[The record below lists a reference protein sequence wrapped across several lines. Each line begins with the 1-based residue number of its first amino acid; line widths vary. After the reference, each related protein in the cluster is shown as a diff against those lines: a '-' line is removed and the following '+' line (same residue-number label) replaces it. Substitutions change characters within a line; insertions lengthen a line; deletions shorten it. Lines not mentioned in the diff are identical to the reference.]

1 VSRPEIVPFSDEH
14 LDGAAALLAERH
26 ARHRAAEPLLPEI
39 TDFRAQVEGEWTTE
53 GTSGAAA
60 LACDEVVGY
69 LIGRGEE
76 SWAGRYLYVRLAS
89 HAVRKPGEIVRDLY
103 AAAARR
109 WVEEGWTKQ
118 FVFVP
123 PFPDLVEP
131 WFRLSFGLSAALAAR
146 ETAPEPVPDL
156 SITIR
161 PSSPDDLHDG
171 ARLDRMLRLH
181 LNESPSFSS
190 LEVESEE
197 WFVEDWRTLWD
208 ESEYTHFVADQ
219 SGEIVGHVVLY
230 RRPEGDLR
238 VPPDSIDLA
247 NALTEPGIR
256 GSGVGIALTAHVLS
270 WAHAHGFRTMI
281 TDWRMTNLE
290 ASRFWPRRGFRET
303 FLRLYRSIP

>member
-1 VSRPEIVPFSDEH
+1 MARPEIVTFSDEH
-14 LDGAAALLAERH
+14 LDGAAVVLAERH

-39 TDFRAQVEGEWTTE
+39 ADFRAQVERDWKAE
-53 GTSGAAA
+53 GASGAAA
-60 LACDEVVGY
+60 IVDGEVVGY

-76 SWAGRYLYVRLAS
+76 NWAGRYLWVRLAS
-89 HAVRKPGEIVRDLY
+89 HAVREPGEIVRDLY

-109 WVEEGWTKQ
+109 WVEEGWTRQ

-123 PFPDLVEP
+123 PFRDLVEP
-131 WFRLSFGLSAALAAR
+131 WFRLSFGLSAVLAAR
-146 ETAPEPVPDL
+146 ETAPEPVLDL
-156 SITIR
+156 GITIR

-181 LNESPSFSS
+181 LNESPSFSGV
-190 LEVESEE
+190 EVESEE

-208 ESEYTHFVADQ
+208 EDEYTHFVADQ

-230 RRPEGDLR
+230 RRPDGDLR
-238 VPPDSIDLA
+238 VPPKSIDLA

-256 GSGVGIALTAHVLS
+256 GSGVGVALTAHVLS
-270 WAHAHGFRTMI
+270 WAHEHGYPTMI